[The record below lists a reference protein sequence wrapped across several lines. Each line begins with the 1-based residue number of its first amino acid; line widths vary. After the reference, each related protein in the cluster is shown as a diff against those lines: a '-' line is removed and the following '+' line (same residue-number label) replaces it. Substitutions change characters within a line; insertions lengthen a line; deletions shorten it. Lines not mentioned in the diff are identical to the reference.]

1 MNLLVA
7 SCSNLWPEK
16 CGCKWVFPVQTVLT
30 AGTLSFTIMHITT
43 EWLNLMIQ
51 NSSKNHPVITNHLFT
66 VRLLMNFELN
76 RMFLSYSKVSS
87 FNVCY

>member
-51 NSSKNHPVITNHLFT
+51 ISSKNHPVITNHLFI
-66 VRLLMNFELN
+66 VRLLIN
-76 RMFLSYSKVSS
+76 RMFLSYRKVASS
-87 FNVCY
+87 NVRY

>member
-43 EWLNLMIQ
+43 EWFNGPFNVMIQ

-66 VRLLMNFELN
+66 VRLLMNFLTE
-76 RMFLSYSKVSS
+76 
-87 FNVCY
+87 

>member
-30 AGTLSFTIMHITT
+30 AGALSFTIMHITT

-51 NSSKNHPVITNHLFT
+51 ISSKNHPVITNHLFI
-66 VRLLMNFELN
+66 VRLLIN
-76 RMFLSYSKVSS
+76 RMFLSYRKVASS
-87 FNVCY
+87 NVRY